1 MRPVGAGSRPSVALP
16 TQGIPQMLRCT
27 TMVDEATAEAR
38 TTRRWYRMYCALAPK
53 TGGGDRPL
61 P

>member
-1 MRPVGAGSRPSVALP
+1 
-16 TQGIPQMLRCT
+16 
-27 TMVDEATAEAR
+27 MVDEATAEAR